1 VSGGSFMQP
10 IRWLQLMPHYLVSSS
25 GLIAGGLP
33 KPYNYGEMSGRKI
46 TCKRLDYWSRG
57 CIR

>member
-1 VSGGSFMQP
+1 MQF
-10 IRWLQLMPHYLVSSS
+10 RLQPMPHYLVSSA

-57 CIR
+57 CIQ